1 MVIRYVVTSPL
12 SLARLLW
19 WYGEDALWPRAADLQ
34 PEQVAALAT
43 AFADLRADP
52 AAVARRWPSAPR
64 HDAHLLL
71 PVIGLLEGRAR
82 PAVRRH
88 RRPTSGMPSV
98 LAVEDE
104 KRWRDPQLEEV
115 ARIVDELSGVGARP
129 GEPADRPRLQGR
141 WAPW

>member
-1 MVIRYVVTSPL
+1 MIRYVVTSPL

-19 WYGEDALWPRAADLQ
+19 WYGEDALWPRALDLA

-43 AFADLRADP
+43 SFARLRADP
-52 AAVARRWPSAPR
+52 AEVARRWPAAPR

-71 PVIGLLEGRAR
+71 PTIGLLEGTPR
-82 PAVRRH
+82 PARRRQ
-88 RRPTSGMPSV
+88 RRSVSGMPAV

-104 KRWRDPQLEEV
+104 KRWRDPALAEV
-115 ARIVDELSGVGARP
+115 ARLVDEHTGTTRHWRDD
-129 GEPADRPRLQGR
+129 PAGRPRLQGR